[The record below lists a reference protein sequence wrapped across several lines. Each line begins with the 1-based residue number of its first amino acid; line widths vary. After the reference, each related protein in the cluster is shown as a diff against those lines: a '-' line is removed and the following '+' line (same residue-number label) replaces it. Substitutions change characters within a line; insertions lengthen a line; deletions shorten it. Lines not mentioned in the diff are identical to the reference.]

1 MVPYLRPQELETVWN
16 KLESGSCARFLSLA
30 EKNWIALFKAV
41 GRRDA
46 GAMVLLENVQ
56 RMDPEPFRFLVTS
69 GMVGSLIQGDR
80 EGSLRLWNAYRS
92 HLFETRQPDLFFR
105 LLTAESMILH

>member
-1 MVPYLRPQELETVWN
+1 MEAVWN
-16 KLESGSCARFLSLA
+16 KLESGPCDRFLSLA

-46 GAMVLLENVQ
+46 VGMVNGARVLLENVQ
-56 RMDPEPFRFLVTS
+56 RMDPEPSGFLVAS
-69 GMVGSLIQGDR
+69 GMVGYLMQGDR

-92 HLFETRQPDLFFR
+92 HLFGTRQPDLFFR
-105 LLTAESMILH
+105 LLAAESMPSN